1 VIVFARLRVEFAD
14 MEGALAAVSGAL
26 ARCGLSIVEVSI
38 HELDGPT
45 VVDEIVVSA
54 HRDVTP
60 DAIRE
65 SLDDVGA
72 VLLSVAPCAA
82 TVDPIV
88 ATLTWVTSVMDGA
101 PRRQALRSGV
111 MILAGVD
118 PVAILTADEAMA
130 YPGTAAA
137 LGRTQPVVI
146 RTDHFPPA
154 LDVEAGQSRWL
165 LAAPLVLDDE
175 VVVVFVARPL
185 SLRFTATEVSRFAAV
200 LDCFAGLSGRL
211 LDSAAPYREAAH

>member
-1 VIVFARLRVEFAD
+1 VTVFERLRVEFAD
-14 MEGALAAVSGAL
+14 QEGALAAVSGAL

-54 HRDVTP
+54 HREVSP
-60 DAIRE
+60 DALRS
-65 SLDDVGA
+65 SLDEVGA
-72 VLLSVAPCAA
+72 TLLSIAPCAA
-82 TVDPIV
+82 TVDSVV

-118 PVAILTADEAMA
+118 PVAILTAEEAMSF
-130 YPGTAAA
+130 PGTAAA
-137 LGRTQPVVI
+137 LGRTQPVVV
-146 RTDHFPPA
+146 RTDHLPPA
-154 LDVEAGQSRWL
+154 LEVESGQSRWL

-175 VVVVFVARPL
+175 VVVVFAARPV

-211 LDSAAPYREAAH
+211 LDAAAH